1 MFVERH
7 ERIFLSVLW
16 AALRHSLR
24 GPTPHLSRDML
35 SEERVRAATR
45 ACAYSH
51 SETETHAAGED
62 LKALGDGLVSS
73 PNDAGWAMHAKML

>member
-1 MFVERH
+1 MR
-7 ERIFLSVLW
+7 
-16 AALRHSLR
+16 ALVPP
-24 GPTPHLSRDML
+24 GPASAVTEKPHLSRDML

>member
-1 MFVERH
+1 MR
-7 ERIFLSVLW
+7 
-16 AALRHSLR
+16 ALVPP
-24 GPTPHLSRDML
+24 GPASAVTEKPHLSRDML

-62 LKALGDGLVSS
+62 LKALLKLL
-73 PNDAGWAMHAKML
+73 AMFLHRLHRKRWSLCPW

>member
-1 MFVERH
+1 MRAVFPP
-7 ERIFLSVLW
+7 
-16 AALRHSLR
+16 
-24 GPTPHLSRDML
+24 GPASAVTEKPHLSRDML

-51 SETETHAAGED
+51 SDTETHAAGKD
-62 LKALGDGLVSS
+62 LNAFGDGLVSS